1 MSDIKIY
8 GKLVNATTDNI
19 LVGSDQTYDETQGKF
34 QSEINKEV
42 ADKLG
47 NGTTE
52 INKELAEVKSDLGSH
67 KSNIDNPHG
76 VTKTQ
81 VGLGNVTN
89 DSQVKRSE
97 MGTANGVA
105 TLDNQ
110 GLVPTSQLPSYV
122 DDVIDVYATYT
133 KDNAGIL
140 TNIKIFSDLDKTQ
153 AVTGESG
160 KIYIDIESNYQFR
173 WTGTQYVTVGAPTVL
188 GEVTG
193 TAYDGGKGKAVADKV
208 NEHVAKTDNPHN
220 VTKNQV
226 GLSKVDNT
234 ADKDKPVSTAQSTA
248 ISSAKNEVQSN
259 LDTHISD
266 TSNPH
271 NVTKDQVGLGNVN
284 NTSDKLKPIS
294 DATKTALDGKVDK
307 VTDKSLVLDTEIAK
321 LSNLKT
327 QDELN
332 TSIADAKKA
341 GTDAQTN
348 ITSHKND
355 EANPHNVTK
364 AQVGLDQVDNTSD
377 QDKPVSKATKIE
389 LNKKVDIV
397 EGKGLSTEDFTS
409 AEKTK
414 LKDIAEGATRVI
426 VDDTIENSTNAVQN
440 RAVKKALDS
449 LSSNLSIVEKDL
461 NEKADNLVF
470 TDSINGLVP
479 KADTTAEKSTAVLTA
494 EGKWMSSYDAAK
506 IRTKRTFLAAPIN
519 EDGKADFRSIVF
531 EDLPNSIEDA
541 ILDTISYG
549 ISWKPNVA
557 DPVVTRV
564 GNMTY
569 HKTLPIQNDM
579 RGCIAQMKDGAKIMY
594 FLDPTDWRWKDK
606 NQASAGDIII
616 KNMKLTVTN
625 DICTLTDD
633 IFSTLQYENQWLR
646 FLGAGSSGSDIP
658 ARVISIDTS
667 TNTATIEPD
676 SPLTEEER
684 IVEFGAVLNGYDG
697 EVMVFV
703 PEFWIKS
710 WDTDTRREVR
720 IALQKIDD
728 TWEYQPNILISPYH
742 DTVLHTVPENMGY
755 LSTLKVN
762 SAISVVNINDYC
774 RGGDNTSKYDSY
786 ITSDRFRSHLG
797 KPTTKIERYNMRYNC
812 RRSGKEILSY
822 LQYKR
827 VLYWLY
833 FIEYAN
839 FNCQAEFKSELTSEG
854 FKQGGLGDGV
864 NVAST
869 QRYWYL
875 YNEGFPLIPNGY
887 TNEFGNG
894 TNIKAVTIV
903 MPTVSG
909 GEPTYST
916 TQHVPRWHGIEN
928 PFGDLGTTV
937 DGVIID
943 PYGEGEAAAYTKV
956 YATDNPLLYDGT
968 NYSKMKIVGMEI
980 SKGGYIKEWDLGN
993 TAEIIPRL
1001 VGGSATQYK
1010 CDLHSTNPGASRILT
1025 FGNTVNVHSY
1035 NGLGHYSSIYDK
1047 ETPSTT
1053 FGYRSSCILN

>member
-160 KIYIDIESNYQFR
+160 KIYVDVESNYQFR

-271 NVTKDQVGLGNVN
+271 NVTK
-284 NTSDKLKPIS
+284 
-294 DATKTALDGKVDK
+294 
-307 VTDKSLVLDTEIAK
+307 
-321 LSNLKT
+321 
-327 QDELN
+327 
-332 TSIADAKKA
+332 
-341 GTDAQTN
+341 
-348 ITSHKND
+348 
-355 EANPHNVTK
+355 

-389 LNKKVDIV
+389 LDKKVDIV

-409 AEKTK
+409 VEKTK
-414 LKDIAEGATRVI
+414 LEGIAEGATRII
-426 VDDTIENSTNAVQN
+426 VDDTIKDSTNAIQN

-449 LSSNLSIVEKDL
+449 LSSNLRAVEKDL
-461 NEKADNLVF
+461 NEKADNIVF
-470 TDSINGLVP
+470 TDAVNGLVP

-506 IRTKRTFLAAPIN
+506 SRTKGTFLAAPIN
-519 EDGKADFRSIVF
+519 ADGKADFRSIVF
-531 EDLPNSIEDA
+531 EDLPDIVKNL
-541 ILDTISYG
+541 ILDLDNMSYG
-549 ISWKPNVA
+549 ISWKPNVG

-564 GNMTY
+564 GNMSY
-569 HKTLPIQNDM
+569 HKTLPIQNNM
-579 RGCIAQMKDGAKIMY
+579 KGCIAQMKDGAKIMY
-594 FLDPTDWRWKDK
+594 FLNPTDWRWREDT
-606 NQASAGDIII
+606 SAFILKAQTIDVIDDTTTI
-616 KNMKLTVTN
+616 TH
-625 DICTLTDD
+625 D
-633 IFSTLQYENQWLR
+633 IFGTLQYKDQWLNVGGV
-646 FLGAGSSGSDIP
+646 FCQ
-658 ARVISIDTS
+658 VTSIDTS
-667 TNTATIEPD
+667 TKTATIIPE
-676 SPLTEEER
+676 SSIER
-684 IVEFGAVLNGYDG
+684 GDYDIELGAVLNGYDG
-697 EVMVFV
+697 EVMVLV

-720 IALQKIDD
+720 ISPTKIDD
-728 TWEYQPNILISPYH
+728 TWEHQPEILISPYH
-742 DTVLHTVPENMGY
+742 DTVLNTVPENMGY
-755 LSTLKVN
+755 LSTLEVN
-762 SAISVVNINDYC
+762 SAISVVNINSYC
-774 RGGDNTSKYDSY
+774 RGGNNLSAYDAY
-786 ITSDRFRSHLG
+786 ITSDRFRSLLG
-797 KPTTKIERYNMRYNC
+797 KPRTKISRGTMRTNC
-812 RRSGKEILSY
+812 RKSGKEILSY

-839 FNCQAEFKSELTSEG
+839 FDCQAEFNSELTSEG
-854 FKQGGLGDGV
+854 FRQGGLGKGV
-864 NVAST
+864 TTAIT
-869 QRYWYL
+869 QYWNY
-875 YNEGFPLIPNGY
+875 YNGHNPLTPNGY
-887 TNEFGNG
+887 TNEFGND
-894 TNIKAVTIV
+894 TYVKAMTTV
-903 MPTVSG
+903 MPTTNAG
-909 GEPTYST
+909 NPAFST
-916 TQHVPRWHGIEN
+916 TQYVPRWHGIEN
-928 PFGDLGTTV
+928 PFGDIWNNV
-937 DGVIID
+937 DGIIINSSSIVENGKK
-943 PYGEGEAAAYTKV
+943 YSEV
-956 YATDNPLLYDGT
+956 YATEDPLLYSDYD
-968 NYSKMKIVGMEI
+968 YSKMRVVGIELNEE
-980 SKGGYIKEWDLGN
+980 GYVKEWDLGN

-1001 VGGSATQYK
+1001 NRSNTTQYK
-1010 CDLHSTNPGASRILT
+1010 CDYHWINNATGLRMLFLGGDASGGG
-1025 FGNTVNVHSY
+1025 FA
-1035 NGLGHYSSIYDK
+1035 GLGYFRSNNGVGDANANIG
-1047 ETPSTT
+1047 
-1053 FGYRSSCILN
+1053 FRSSCVLV